1 MKQRFLGVA
10 FCILS
15 FFAASALPQSEGGN
29 DGKRRLVTVDENS
42 KKSILK
48 EVLSSEY
55 FSNLGEPQK
64 SLIKNV
70 IAEFCDKYQTENSYF
85 ISDLDVFSVMDSLR
99 VLPPVLSESEEEIAI
114 LDSQINSLEDT
125 KKKIDDLLDS
135 LPIYTEERLAL
146 NNELSEKRLY
156 NNQQA
161 DEIKHLEAKLSLLVE
176 MSTAEQNNISELLG
190 WKEKLMGEYQ
200 EQMNVIDRAILTAHE
215 SKIADFNIDDFFSV
229 KDTYFALQPVVSI
242 LNSDWTARVE
252 NELSY
257 IDELGIVGK
266 SISEGRSYLSGL
278 FDNPTRLSICNDL
291 IFHYNNLK
299 WKAYFSDEQLDEI
312 YYVMRA
318 TGAQG
323 RYRDKL
329 YSEIVRPMYKLGS
342 ISDIATL
349 ETWQNKIREFKEEM
363 ESEDEE
369 LNMIWPQCKTLVN
382 ALSELGDFVR
392 LDYGRIPFSVSDPD
406 QFKARLQTIWG
417 NVESKELH

>member
-1 MKQRFLGVA
+1 MRQRILGVA

-64 SLIKNV
+64 SLIKTV

-99 VLPPVLSESEEEIAI
+99 VLSPVLTKSEEEVAI
-114 LDSQINSLEDT
+114 LDSHIFSLEDT
-125 KKKIDDLLDS
+125 IIMLDDLLDS

-146 NNELSEKRLY
+146 NKELSEKRLY

-161 DEIKHLEAKLSLLVE
+161 DEIKFLEAELSLLVE

-200 EQMNVIDRAILTAHE
+200 EQKNVIDRAILTAHE
-215 SKIADFNIDDFFSV
+215 SKIADFNIDDYYSV
-229 KDTYFALQPVVSI
+229 KDMYFALQPVVSI
-242 LNSDWTARVE
+242 LNSDWTTRVE

-266 SISEGRSYLSGL
+266 SISEGLSYLSGL
-278 FDNPTRLSICNDL
+278 FDNSTRLRICNDL
-291 IFHYNNLK
+291 ISHYNNLK
-299 WKAYFSDEQLDEI
+299 WEEYFSEEQLDEI
-312 YYVMRA
+312 YYVMKA

-323 RYRDKL
+323 GYRDKL
-329 YSEIVRPMYKLGS
+329 YSEIVRPLFKLGS
-342 ISDIATL
+342 ISDLASL

-369 LNMIWPQCKTLVN
+369 LNIIWLQCNTLVN
-382 ALSELGDFVR
+382 ALSELGDLVR
-392 LDYGRIPFSVSDPD
+392 LDYGCIPLSVSDPD